1 MNRYSIDEV
10 VEMAIQTE
18 RLGYQFY
25 TGMAEKF
32 KKDGRLSRLFNDL
45 AEREKTHERIFQ
57 DIKASITS
65 NRPEP
70 TQWED
75 VADYLRAFVQS
86 EFFLG
91 KGKSLPSMDYIK
103 SEKDAVN
110 FAIGFEKEVLLYFIG
125 FRSVVS
131 EKEALDQIINEEK
144 SHIVS
149 LQRYKEGLK

>member
-25 TGMAEKF
+25 TSMAEKF

-57 DIKASITS
+57 DIKDSITS

-131 EKEALDQIINEEK
+131 EKEVLDQIINEEK